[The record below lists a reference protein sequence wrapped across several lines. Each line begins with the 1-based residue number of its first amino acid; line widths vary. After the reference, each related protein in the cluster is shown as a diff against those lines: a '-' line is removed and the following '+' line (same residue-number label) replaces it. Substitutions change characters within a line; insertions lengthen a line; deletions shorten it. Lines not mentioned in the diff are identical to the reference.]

1 MSNGIWLLLIIL
13 GACWC
18 GVENEPIS
26 NREIREW
33 MKK

>member
-1 MSNGIWLLLIIL
+1 MSSGVWLLLIII

-18 GVENEPIS
+18 LVENEPIK